1 MQPVTRRFAP
11 LALCVGLAAS
21 AEAQYSSS
29 FEALTASAAGSVLT
43 GQDGYYVPPATTSV
57 DFNVHTY
64 AGNTLNIPQNPT
76 GGAQFIGG
84 NGPGAGAFARAQCD
98 MTFGSGVWTAG
109 FDICAGFAGTL
120 PASQNLGSFSIQ
132 PFPGGQSFITLVTWD
147 DVNTATT
154 WSANY
159 IYFDSA
165 GAQVQEVVSLPA
177 YQNLPVG
184 GWYRW
189 ETDFDLATN
198 AVLGARLTDLTTGVT
213 TAHPIV
219 GRYMFGGAAGSTPPT
234 GFRFFAGGSLADNVL
249 AFDNA
254 ALAPAGPTTLGTR
267 YCTPAVPNSTG
278 SSTRITAT
286 GSDLVAMNDVTLRA
300 SDMPNNA
307 FGFFITSLT
316 QGMVAQPGGSL
327 GVLCLSGSIGRY
339 VGPGQIQN
347 SGLAGGF
354 QYMIDL
360 NVHPTPT
367 GLIQVQA
374 GQTWNFQCWH
384 RDSVGGAA
392 VSNFSDA
399 VSIAFL

>member
-1 MQPVTRRFAP
+1 MQPISRRFAP
-11 LALCVGLAAS
+11 LALVVGFAAS

-29 FEALTASAAGSVLT
+29 FEALTASAPGTPLT
-43 GQDGYYVPPATTSV
+43 GQDGYYIPPATTSV
-57 DFNVHTY
+57 DFTVHTY
-64 AGNTLNIPQNPT
+64 AANSLSVPVNPT

-84 NGPGAGAFARAQCD
+84 NGPGAGIFARAQRD

-109 FDICAGFAGTL
+109 FDICAGFLGTL
-120 PASQNLGSFSIQ
+120 PTAQNLGSCSLQ
-132 PFPGGQSFITLVTWD
+132 PFPGGQSFIALATWD
-147 DVNTATT
+147 DINLATT

-159 IYFDSA
+159 VYFDSA
-165 GAQVQEVVSLPA
+165 AVQVQEVVPLPEF
-177 YQNLPVG
+177 QNLPVG

-198 AVLGARLTDLTTGVT
+198 AILGARLTNLSTGVT
-213 TAHPIV
+213 TAHTIA

-234 GFRFFAGGSLADNVL
+234 GFRFFAGGGLAGNVL

-254 ALAPAGPTTLGTR
+254 DFRPAGPTTIGTR

-278 SSTRITAT
+278 SSGRITAT
-286 GSDLVAMNDVTLRA
+286 GSDVAAMNDVTLAA
-300 SDMPNNA
+300 SDLPNNA
-307 FGFFITSLT
+307 FGFFLTSLT

-327 GVLCLSGSIGRY
+327 GVLCLGGGIGRY

-347 SGLAGGF
+347 SGSTGGF
-354 QYMIDL
+354 QYTIDL
-360 NVHPTPT
+360 TQHPTPT
-367 GLIQVQA
+367 GFVQVQA

-384 RDSVGGAA
+384 RDSIAGAA

-399 VSIAFL
+399 VSLTFL